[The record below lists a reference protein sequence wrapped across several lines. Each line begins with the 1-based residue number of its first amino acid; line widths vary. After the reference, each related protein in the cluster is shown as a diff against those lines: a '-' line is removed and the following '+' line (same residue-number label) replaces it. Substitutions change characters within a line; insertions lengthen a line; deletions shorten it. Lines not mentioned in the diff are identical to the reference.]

1 MALFGIKRIQ
11 YCKATTLAF
20 SGQNNPFL
28 GIASEPTNTFTDV
41 VCMINSR
48 ATLTIEQAV
57 VNKQIVY
64 TAKLQFVTPTD
75 PMLDVDHY
83 AFIATTNE
91 GERILLGANTRP
103 QVAVVTAQGV
113 FGTSG
118 ELTAYTTTAEF
129 KADYRPLR
137 LPVTAA
143 EPISGPAYDIC
154 CGQIIGQEPTPE
166 PTLLTVIWQNYDGT
180 QLDSKT
186 YYSNQPEPTT
196 TVVPTRQNNAI
207 YTYTFSSW
215 AVYSQTAT
223 TKIYRA
229 QFTAFTW
236 RNEDPEID
244 LLTIAIPIDSGKNSA
259 FVGWSYNGI
268 VWQIETFS
276 GNPATKEI
284 QSPNA
289 LVVGQISQ
297 PDLLANSFDFVST
310 AVFDLIYD
318 TSTPPLAIGYKYQ
331 NTPVPSWTKNYDY
344 LDHHWAVIFL
354 TDESLYDSNLSFWL
368 FVSFNGTTIQ
378 QMPIN
383 VKGRSTWLYFD
394 QQPVYFKAIGYNLDG
409 GYEAYDAPAQQLTVE
424 QITDDHNVQIGFYT
438 DDWHGE
444 PY

>member
-11 YCKATTLAF
+11 YCKATQLAF

-64 TAKLQFVTPTD
+64 TAKLQFVTPAD

-113 FGTSG
+113 FGNAG

-154 CGQIIGQEPTPE
+154 CGQIKTAEPISGPAYDVCCGE
-166 PTLLTVIWQNYDGT
+166 IVGSPTMLTVIWQNYDGT
-180 QLDSKT
+180 EVDRQT
-186 YYSNQPEPTT
+186 YPEGAPEPTT
-196 TVVPTRQNNAI
+196 TVVPTKPSTMI
-207 YTYTFSSW
+207 YQYVFDGWSL
-215 AVYSQTAT
+215 YSQTST

-229 QFTAFTW
+229 QYNEETISGWAYVDLIAQGEIAEQGRARIDYVDVNSTQQETGDVGNIGYPVGHFGVAYNGSVPNWYKAFAFAQSEAYTVLSADWKDFFEAFT
-236 RNEDPEID
+236 DFS
-244 LLTIAIPIDSGKNSA
+244 PIYDAN
-259 FVGWSYNGI
+259 N
-268 VWQIETFS
+268 
-276 GNPATKEI
+276 
-284 QSPNA
+284 
-289 LVVGQISQ
+289 
-297 PDLLANSFDFVST
+297 PDL
-310 AVFDLIYD
+310 I
-318 TSTPPLAIGYKYQ
+318 IGYK
-331 NTPVPSWTKNYDY
+331 KNNYSGP
-344 LDHHWAVIFL
+344 LPPW
-354 TDESLYDSNLSFWL
+354 S
-368 FVSFNGTTIQ
+368 
-378 QMPIN
+378 
-383 VKGRSTWLYFD
+383 
-394 QQPVYFKAIGYNLDG
+394 
-409 GYEAYDAPAQQLTVE
+409 
-424 QITDDHNVQIGFYT
+424 
-438 DDWHGE
+438 
-444 PY
+444 

>member
-11 YCKATTLAF
+11 YCKATQLAF

-64 TAKLQFVTPTD
+64 TAKLQFVTPAD

-113 FGTSG
+113 FGNAG

-154 CGQIIGQEPTPE
+154 CGQIPVGTPVSGPAYDVCCGEIVGSPTM
-166 PTLLTVIWQNYDGT
+166 LTVIWQNYDGT
-180 QLDSKT
+180 EVDRAT
-186 YYSNQPEPTT
+186 YPEGSPEPTT
-196 TVVPTRQNNAI
+196 SVVPTRPATAE
-207 YTYTFSSW
+207 YTYTFNGWSL
-215 AVYSQTAT
+215 YSQTDT

-229 QFTAFTW
+229 QYTAVPVQMRTVA
-236 RNEDPEID
+236 EV
-244 LLTIAIPIDSGKNSA
+244 SGVEA
-259 FVGWSYNGI
+259 VRYEYSYDGKRGYTYASLATM
-268 VWQIETFS
+268 QFS
-276 GNPATKEI
+276 DYELARM
-284 QSPNA
+284 
-289 LVVGQISQ
+289 VVLKVQ
-297 PDLLANSFDFVST
+297 PDSDITGITWDEQYLPTPKTWVVDNAIRLGYYTGNNQPTTLQRLIWMQGYGGNSN
-310 AVFDLIYD
+310 IYED
-318 TSTPPLAIGYKYQ
+318 WNFYEGKAIYPPTPPTREGYTFKGWAATQGGAVVTDYGNMPNDLKQMWAI
-331 NTPVPSWTKNYDY
+331 W
-344 LDHHWAVIFL
+344 
-354 TDESLYDSNLSFWL
+354 E
-368 FVSFNGTTIQ
+368 
-378 QMPIN
+378 
-383 VKGRSTWLYFD
+383 
-394 QQPVYFKAIGYNLDG
+394 AI
-409 GYEAYDAPAQQLTVE
+409 
-424 QITDDHNVQIGFYT
+424 
-438 DDWHGE
+438 
-444 PY
+444 